1 MGILDIVLGAMAIT
15 TLVLMIRNL
24 SDWKPYGPKG
34 IVSKLVNDQRAS
46 HEIIIRGKRLKP
58 VVYVGEPLPLS
69 KNTEY
74 LGMRLSALIRLSGMN
89 ATIAGT
95 LIREEKNVLLK
106 KLEKEIEKA
115 RLAYEATN
123 HVRHLERLRYL
134 EKLYSDVIKEIIPYS
149 GSTILI
155 VWLEEGEDESKA
167 NALKTMIEV
176 ETGIRLNRS
185 MESIVE
191 SLVSQ
196 QGPANSA
203 SIPIIQLEQAGG
215 DLVILG
221 YHPEYRILEGLL
233 WPDDFETHLG
243 VMGPTGKGKTVLVSG
258 IITQLYYRFEEGKKP
273 SILVI
278 DPKGDLVKLLSRT
291 IKEVKILETLEAID
305 NICSDQTIM
314 VLSGETAGVYG
325 REALARVLNC
335 VLRGDNK
342 RKILVVIDE
351 AWRYMSIAEKYLE
364 ESIREGRSK
373 GLYIVYASQSPLD
386 FPPRI
391 VENTGTLIVF
401 GGHVNTYIESVK
413 ALGIDAPDLK
423 YLPVGVA
430 YVKKKDRIPVKV
442 RIFNF
447 EEYIKN
453 PVMGLQLQGERG
465 KKIG

>member
-1 MGILDIVLGAMAIT
+1 MGILDVVLGAMAIT

>member
-1 MGILDIVLGAMAIT
+1 MGILDVVLGAMAIT

-258 IITQLYYRFEEGKKP
+258 IITQLYYRFEESKKP